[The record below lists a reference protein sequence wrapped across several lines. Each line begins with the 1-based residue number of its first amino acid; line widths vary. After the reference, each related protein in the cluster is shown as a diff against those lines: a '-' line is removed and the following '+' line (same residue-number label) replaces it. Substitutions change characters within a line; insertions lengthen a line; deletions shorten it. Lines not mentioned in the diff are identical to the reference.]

1 MSDELLHDLVDQL
14 RNRYFGKYRGIIEE
28 VDAKTMRVKA
38 TVPAV
43 LGGDSS
49 VWCMACVP
57 YAGKGVGFCFL
68 PEPGAGV
75 WIEFERGDVEFPIW
89 TGCFWFQDEVP
100 DDAKEAVRVI
110 VTASGA
116 KLIFDDDAGEIRIED
131 ANGASIVFDSSG
143 VTTKRD
149 ASSVA
154 VSSSSVSVNDGAL
167 EVS

>member
-14 RNRYFGKYRGIIEE
+14 RNRYYGKYRGVVVE
-28 VDAKTMRVKA
+28 VDAPHMRVKA
-38 TVPAV
+38 TVPGV
-43 LGGDSS
+43 LADAE
-49 VWCMACVP
+49 VWCMPCVP
-57 YAGKGVGFCFL
+57 YAGPSAGFCFL
-68 PEPGAGV
+68 PDVGAGV

-89 TGCFWFQDEVP
+89 TGCYWFQDEIP
-100 DDAKEAVRVI
+100 DDAKPAVRVI
-110 VTASGA
+110 VTASGS
-116 KLIFDDDAGEIRIED
+116 KLIFDDDAGEIRLED

-149 ASSVA
+149 SSSVA